1 MSRADQ
7 DDQVCPK
14 ATRRDEKEVEHH
26 SDQRQVGARQSSQHY
41 LGAVALREAYPRQ
54 SCVGFEV
61 IVLQL
66 FPKGRD
72 SSAPP

>member
-1 MSRADQ
+1 
-7 DDQVCPK
+7 VCPK
-14 ATRRDEKEVEHH
+14 ATRPDEKEVEHQ
-26 SDQRQVGARQSSQHY
+26 SDQRQVGSSEEHQHY

-54 SCVGFEV
+54 RCVGFEV
-61 IVLQL
+61 IILQL